1 MRLNI
6 TDQEIKMDISS
17 SIVLLQP
24 GFYILRHPKTAG
36 VALSV
41 SRAPNCAAQ
50 IELLSTPK
58 THGTILRDGSDCIV
72 MLISSA
78 PAELLVTAISEQ
90 ATATAPSLKIDRI
103 ALDAAPGFSAT
114 TELPAAPLSAPKQ
127 IEIGPKGLSIIG
139 HVERKGDVVAKE
151 GEVLGDPSSTQ
162 RVEGFQLMW
171 PDRPDGVDLAYNI
184 SVEGFG
190 ATPVVKTGNFCG
202 TRGEAR
208 RITEVTFTL
217 VGPEA
222 SKYQLDGQVCFSGGF
237 KVPVESGIPLGGPS
251 GIEHLTA
258 ISLRPIVNA
267 AMAQKNPWSD
277 TAKTKVFKAKAS
289 SSKEVVKETVSKKAA
304 VRTAKTK

>member
-1 MRLNI
+1 
-6 TDQEIKMDISS
+6 MDISS

-24 GFYILRHPKTAG
+24 GFYILRHPKTEG

-41 SRAPNCAAQ
+41 SRAPNCKAQ
-50 IELLSTPK
+50 IELLSTPQ
-58 THGTILRDGSDCIV
+58 THGTILRNGADCIV
-72 MLISSA
+72 MLITNA
-78 PAELLVTAISEQ
+78 PAELLVTAICEQ
-90 ATATAPSLKIDRI
+90 ATASPPALKIDRI
-103 ALDAAPGFSAT
+103 ALDAAPAVSVASV
-114 TELPAAPLSAPKQ
+114 LPEAPEISAPKT

-139 HVERKGDVVAKE
+139 HVERKGDIVAKE
-151 GEVLGDPSSTQ
+151 GEVLGDPNSTQ

-202 TRGEAR
+202 TRAQAR

-217 VGPEA
+217 IGPEA
-222 SKYQLDGQVCFSGGF
+222 SKYQLDGQACFSGGF
-237 KVPVESGIPLGGPS
+237 TVPVESGIPLGGPS

-267 AMAQKNPWSD
+267 SVQQKNPWND
-277 TAKTKVFKAKAS
+277 TAKTKVFKAKATS
-289 SSKEVVKETVSKKAA
+289 PKEVGKEAVSKKAA

>member
-1 MRLNI
+1 
-6 TDQEIKMDISS
+6 MDISS

-24 GFYILRHPKTAG
+24 GFYILRHPKTEG

-41 SRAPNCAAQ
+41 SRAPNCAAK
-50 IELLSTPK
+50 IETLSTPK

-72 MLISSA
+72 MLISDA
-78 PAELLVTAISEQ
+78 PAELLVTAVCEQ
-90 ATATAPSLKIDRI
+90 ANAVAPSIKVDRI
-103 ALDAAPGFSAT
+103 ALDGGPSVEA
-114 TELPAAPLSAPKQ
+114 PAAPKP

-139 HVERKGDVVAKE
+139 HVERKGDVVVKE
-151 GEVLGDPSSTQ
+151 GEVLGDPNSTH

-171 PDRPDGVDLAYNI
+171 PDKPEGVDLAYNV
-184 SVEGFG
+184 SMEGFG
-190 ATPVVKTGNFCG
+190 ATPVVKTGKFCG

-217 VGPEA
+217 VGPDA
-222 SKYQLDGQVCFSGGF
+222 NKYQLDGLACFSGGF

-267 AMAQKNPWSD
+267 TATQKNPWTDS
-277 TAKTKVFKAKAS
+277 AKTKVFKAKAS
-289 SSKEVVKETVSKKAA
+289 SAKEVSSETVSKKAA
-304 VRTAKTK
+304 ARTAKTK